1 MTEDEAH
8 RQAEALAQGMDIT
21 VYVVRNADGEFL
33 PVHVVPDD
41 CEIIATVTPPSGVQ
55 SKARTPVSHDP
66 GQGPR
71 DLLSAQPLRKR
82 RGRWGEV
89 K

>member
-8 RQAEALAQGMDIT
+8 RQAEAAAQGIDIT
-21 VYVVRNADGEFL
+21 IYVVRNADGEFL

-55 SKARTPVSHDP
+55 LESENASSYDP
-66 GQGPR
+66 SQG
-71 DLLSAQPLRKR
+71 R
-82 RGRWGEV
+82 RE
-89 K
+89 

>member
-21 VYVVRNADGEFL
+21 VYVVRNSEGEFL

-41 CEIIATVTPPSGVQ
+41 CEIIATVIPPGGVQ
-55 SKARTPVSHDP
+55 SDSENAS
-66 GQGPR
+66 
-71 DLLSAQPLRKR
+71 
-82 RGRWGEV
+82 
-89 K
+89 

>member
-8 RQAEALAQGMDIT
+8 RQAEAVAQGIDIT
-21 VYVVRNADGEFL
+21 IYVVRNADGEFL

-55 SKARTPVSHDP
+55 LEGENADSYDP
-66 GQGPR
+66 SQGRR
-71 DLLSAQPLRKR
+71 D
-82 RGRWGEV
+82 
-89 K
+89 

>member
-8 RQAEALAQGMDIT
+8 RQAEALAQAMDIT

-41 CEIIATVTPPSGVQ
+41 CEIVATVTPPSGVQ
-55 SKARTPVSHDP
+55 PETENAS
-66 GQGPR
+66 
-71 DLLSAQPLRKR
+71 
-82 RGRWGEV
+82 
-89 K
+89 